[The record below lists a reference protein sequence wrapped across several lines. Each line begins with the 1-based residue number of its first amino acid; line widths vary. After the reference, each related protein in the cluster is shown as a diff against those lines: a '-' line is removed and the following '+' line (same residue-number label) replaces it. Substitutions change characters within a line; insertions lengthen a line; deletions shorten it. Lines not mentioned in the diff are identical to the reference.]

1 MSQVKL
7 RKRADGVKTS
17 YRDRDGNW
25 SEFETYALLGVV
37 EDGRRIGTLSTG
49 LKSVSERLAG
59 LSAVS
64 CCVPVWRVVGVDCLE
79 YDRVDDAVDEVV
91 RLFGIL
97 GYADAPEDVEDA

>member
-25 SEFETYALLGVV
+25 SEFETYALLDVV

-49 LKSVSERLAG
+49 LKSVSERL
-59 LSAVS
+59 
-64 CCVPVWRVVGVDCLE
+64 VDCP
-79 YDRVDDAVDEVV
+79 
-91 RLFGIL
+91 LFRIVCRFG
-97 GYADAPEDVEDA
+97 GSSAWNG